1 MPWLHHVV
9 RFVSWSET
17 ESARANELLV
27 MRGGDLSEKLSLV
40 GNLSE
45 KLLTCQE

>member
-1 MPWLHHVV
+1 VSRSHHVV

-27 MRGGDLSEKLSLV
+27 VRGGDLSCEASSSKELV
-40 GNLSE
+40 GEGHN
-45 KLLTCQE
+45 